1 MDEKFWFLKHSDL
14 FEKLTAQQIARLEAC
29 SKSRKYPRNQMI
41 YMPTDKSNSVML
53 LASGRVK
60 IYHVTGDGKQAL
72 LAIIDPGELFGE
84 LAIFGTPQREEFA
97 EAMEASVVVNIPR
110 EEIQRLMIEHP
121 NVTLEVTRLMG
132 LRRQRYERRLKS
144 LLFRSNR
151 ERLVHLLLELAEK
164 YGRSTSEGLR
174 LDIKISHQDLANI
187 IGSTRETVTVV
198 LGELQAE
205 RLLAIKKRQIFLIN
219 LERLCESV
227 DALLPQ
233 PIEEKGVKKGPLK
246 RAPLGP

>member
-1 MDEKFWFLKHSDL
+1 
-14 FEKLTAQQIARLEAC
+14 
-29 SKSRKYPRNQMI
+29 
-41 YMPTDKSNSVML
+41 ML
-53 LASGRVK
+53 LLTSGRVK

-72 LAIIDPGELFGE
+72 LAIIDPGEIFGE

-97 EAMEASVVVNIPR
+97 ETMESSVVVNIPR
-110 EEIQRLMIEHP
+110 EEIQRLMVEHP

-144 LLFRSNR
+144 LLFCSNR

-164 YGRSTSEGLR
+164 YGRTTPDGLR

-187 IGSTRETVTVV
+187 IGSTRESVTVV

-205 RLLAIKKRQIFLIN
+205 RLVAIRKRQIFLTR
-219 LERLCESV
+219 LDRLCESV
-227 DALLPQ
+227 DALPPQ
-233 PIEEKGVKKGPLK
+233 PIQDKVVKKEPLK
-246 RAPLGP
+246 RAPLGQ